1 MILSFASLLISL
13 IGCADCGSDFA
24 EYEKDLVLSLKQKSI
39 HQLDDN
45 LRKLESLNPG
55 QNVLSHSY
63 VFQLHQGLATT
74 EIRGIPDRD
83 HPVEFD
89 LSKEQPT
96 EKDGYWVM
104 GEKHLLRMKNVAFG

>member
-24 EYEKDLVLSLKQKSI
+24 EYEKDLVLSLKQKSVD
-39 HQLDDN
+39 QLDDN

-74 EIRGIPDRD
+74 EIRGIPGRD
-83 HPVEFD
+83 HPVKFD